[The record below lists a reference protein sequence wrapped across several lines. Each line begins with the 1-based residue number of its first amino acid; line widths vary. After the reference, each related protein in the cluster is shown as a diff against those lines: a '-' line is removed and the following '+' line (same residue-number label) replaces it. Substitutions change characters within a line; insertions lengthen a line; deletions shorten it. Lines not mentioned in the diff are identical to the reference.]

1 MLVVFLQTL
10 PFFALVALGFGAV
23 RTGIFGAG
31 AAAALTRFV
40 FFFALSALLFRFA
53 AELSLARILDWSLV
67 GAYGTASLAVYLVAT
82 AVALARGCR
91 LGETAVEAA
100 CREAY
105 EEAGAVV
112 TGEPRLLGLYTG
124 STRGRSDNTAVFV
137 CEDFTLQAPTDRWE
151 IVGRAFFDL
160 DNLPANITRGYRQ
173 VVTQYRQGG
182 PPVVGNW

>member
-1 MLVVFLQTL
+1 MINLRSHRLPLAVAHLGYDVLRATLWPVVIGARMMLVKENSVL
-10 PFFALVALGFGAV
+10 LVYHSYINNWHFPGGGLK
-23 RTGIFGAG
+23 R
-31 AAAALTRFV
+31 
-40 FFFALSALLFRFA
+40 
-53 AELSLARILDWSLV
+53 
-67 GAYGTASLAVYLVAT
+67 
-82 AVALARGCR
+82 
-91 LGETAVEAA
+91 GETVLEAA